1 MISIL
6 LILLILCAA
15 PVVAQTDTIALPD
28 TVRLDEASVRI
39 KKERYRR
46 KDNPAVELMR
56 RVIAAKNQHDWTQR
70 HDYTSVEQYSK
81 TTLSLNEVSPRL
93 LQAKSDRRL
102 PHLHEQVEVC
112 NATGKLIMPL
122 SMSET
127 VTQHITRSQPA
138 SAKDIVLARRH
149 TGVEDLFDVGTIATQ
164 GLEDLFAEVNVMD
177 DDIRLFQH
185 QMTSPLSSRTAI
197 SFYHYHIADTL
208 TVDGLTFYDVFFTPA
223 NPQDFGFQGSM
234 LIAADSTYQVLRAS
248 LSLPRNTGVNWVE
261 SLRITQG
268 FATLPTGET
277 VLTSDDMVL
286 ELRIMESLQK
296 FLVQRTTRYT
306 RHSTER
312 IPSRMFRQQG
322 REVIDPNAEQRT
334 PDYWRTHR
342 SQPLTSGEQSIDQF
356 KMRFLEARGLKPVVW
371 LLRALATNAVPL
383 AVRPGRPSYVDIT
396 PVNTIISSNPVDGLR
411 LRLSARTTAELMP
424 HLFLKGY
431 VAYGFRDRK
440 WKGLGEVTYAFNSPL
455 HSPQE
460 FPVHN
465 LSLTY
470 QRDLMA
476 PSDRFLNTDKDNV
489 FTSLKWAKTEHMMY
503 FEQWRLRYER
513 EWKNGLRLAA
523 HLRRQEDRPAGQL
536 RFAPLS
542 ADASQPMADLGSITY
557 SEASLTLAYRP
568 GARYINSKQTRHT
581 LNNDAPLYSLT
592 HTMGLRGPLGGQ
604 YKYNLTEAQIYR
616 RLHLN
621 SWGTLDIDARGGIQ
635 WNRVPFPLLIMPA
648 ANLSFIKQRGTFEL
662 INNMEFL
669 NDRYASLILDWDLQG
684 KLLNRI
690 PLLRRLKWREYL
702 GLRMLWGT
710 CQAGE
715 AFLVFPENSHIM
727 SPRRPYIEA
736 SVGLHNILRVLHV
749 EYVHRF
755 TYNELSTSPRWGIR
769 LRLNLQF

>member
-1 MISIL
+1 MSL
-6 LILLILCAA
+6 VLILLLMLCAA
-15 PVVAQTDTIALPD
+15 PVVAQTDTIASPD

-39 KKERYRR
+39 KRERYRR
-46 KDNPAVELMR
+46 KDNPAVELMQ
-56 RVIAAKNQHDWTQR
+56 RVIAAKGQHDWTQR

-81 TTLSLNEVSPRL
+81 TSLALNDVSPKL
-93 LQAKSDRRL
+93 LQARPDRRM
-102 PHLHEQVEVC
+102 PFLHEQVEVC
-112 NATGKLIMPL
+112 NATGKLILPFTL
-122 SMSET
+122 SET
-127 VTQHITRSQPA
+127 VTRHITRRQPSQEC
-138 SAKDIVLARRH
+138 DIVIGQRH
-149 TGVEDLFDVGTIATQ
+149 TGLEDLFDVGTITAQ
-164 GLEDLFAEVNVMD
+164 SLDDIFSEVNIMD

-185 QMTSPLSSRTAI
+185 QITSPLSRRTAL
-197 SFYHYHIADTL
+197 SFYHYYIADTL
-208 TVDGLTFYDVFFTPA
+208 DIDGLQLYDVFFTPA
-223 NPQDFGFQGSM
+223 NNQDFGFQGSM

-261 SLRITQG
+261 SLRITQSFG
-268 FATLPTGET
+268 TLPTGEH
-277 VLTSDDMVL
+277 VLMEDHMVL
-286 ELRIMESLQK
+286 ELRIVEQLQK
-296 FLVQRTTRYT
+296 FLVQRTTRYSQF
-306 RHSTER
+306 STER
-312 IPSRMFRQQG
+312 IASREFRHNG
-322 REVIDPNAEQRT
+322 PHTIDANALQRT
-334 PDYWRTHR
+334 PDFWQRHR
-342 SQPLTSGEQSIDQF
+342 SVALTQGEASIDQF
-356 KMRFLEARGLKPVVW
+356 KLRFLNTRGLKPVVW
-371 LLRALATNAVPL
+371 LLRALATNTVPL
-383 AVRPGRPSYVDIT
+383 TLKPGQPSYVDIT

-489 FTSLKWAKTEHMMY
+489 FTSLKWAKIEHMMY
-503 FEQWRLRYER
+503 FEQFRLRYER
-513 EWKNGLRLAA
+513 EWKNGFRLAV

-536 RFAPLS
+536 RFTPLS
-542 ADASQPMADLGSITY
+542 ADVSQPMADLGSITY

-604 YKYNLTEAQIYR
+604 YKYNLTEAQLYR
-616 RLHLN
+616 RLRLN
-621 SWGTLDIDARGGIQ
+621 SWGTLDIDARGGVQ

-715 AFLVFPENSHIM
+715 AFLAFPENSHIM

-736 SVGLHNILRVLHV
+736 SVGLHNILRMLHV

-769 LRLNLQF
+769 LRLNLEF